1 MSQTFWVYK
10 PLDADYYIARPNSF
24 GWYER
29 VLDFSSGGYALQLV
43 QGIPMTAPPAWDWKR
58 IENGRT
64 FVGYDNKIYDITEL
78 TCGYYPKL

>member
-1 MSQTFWVYK
+1 MSQTFWIYK
-10 PLDADYYIARPNSF
+10 PRDRDYYIARLNSF

-58 IENGRT
+58 NEHGRI

-78 TCGYYPKL
+78 EQSYIPRL